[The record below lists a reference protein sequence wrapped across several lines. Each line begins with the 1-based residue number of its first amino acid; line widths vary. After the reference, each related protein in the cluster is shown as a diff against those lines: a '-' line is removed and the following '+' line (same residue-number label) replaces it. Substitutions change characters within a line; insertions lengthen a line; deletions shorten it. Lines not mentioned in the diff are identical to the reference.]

1 MIVNRYITALL
12 VVLAATGVEAQNLQ
26 SALKLAMTGEISYE
40 QFIQQ
45 PEVKML
51 EDDILSVIKAFK
63 EADEEDD
70 LQFNYISGLHSL
82 ESYVPANIIFA
93 HKTKVRDFIQPIL
106 HILHPCSIVIRGPNK

>member
-1 MIVNRYITALL
+1 
-12 VVLAATGVEAQNLQ
+12 
-26 SALKLAMTGEISYE
+26 
-40 QFIQQ
+40 
-45 PEVKML
+45 ML